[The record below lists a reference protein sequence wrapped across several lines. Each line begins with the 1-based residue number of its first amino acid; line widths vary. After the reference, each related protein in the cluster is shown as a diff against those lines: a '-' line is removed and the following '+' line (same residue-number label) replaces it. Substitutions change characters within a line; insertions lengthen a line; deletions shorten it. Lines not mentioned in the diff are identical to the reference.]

1 MGLGVASAA
10 YDDGMDVGENLG
22 EVMGLVAA
30 GVTVGLAGAWL
41 LLLLLRLVDRSYIDH
56 KALWRPIVVP
66 VFTVGAV
73 GGALLGAH
81 IKWLWR
87 GIGEPPTWAGVLD
100 RVLVIA
106 LITAVTWLVSRSL
119 RIVEARL
126 VERNEADA
134 RALRRI
140 RTQAQVLRRVG
151 QAFVWAAGV
160 FAIAMTFPGARGTVG
175 SLLASAGLISLVA
188 GLAAQSA
195 LGNLFAGLQLAFT
208 DALRMD
214 DVVVV
219 ENTTGKVE
227 EITLTYVVVR
237 VWDDR
242 RLILPSTYFTTTP
255 FENWSRRDDAMRG
268 TVFFDLDW
276 AVPMG
281 QLRAVVEGMVH
292 PSPLWDGRECTVEVT
307 NAKGGSIEVRVVV
320 SAANPARL
328 WELRCLVRETVVQW
342 LQREAR
348 ESLPRTRVAS
358 EAWPGQPDPRAA
370 AAVADAA
377 QKARRT
383 EELSQT
389 EREQQEL
396 ARRRAAARKRTKGLG
411 KK

>member
-1 MGLGVASAA
+1 MNAGA
-10 YDDGMDVGENLG
+10 NIG
-22 EVMGLVAA
+22 EVTGLVVA
-30 GVTVGLAGAWL
+30 GVVAGLAGAWL
-41 LLLLLRLVDRSYIDH
+41 LLLLLRLVDRRYADH
-56 KALWRPIVVP
+56 KELRRPIVVP

-73 GGALLGAH
+73 GGALLSAH

-87 GIGEPPTWAGVLD
+87 GLRELPTWAEVLD

-106 LITAVTWLVSRSL
+106 LIAAVTWLVSRSL
-119 RIVEARL
+119 RIVELRL

-242 RLILPSTYFTTTP
+242 RLILPSTYFTSTP

-281 QLRAVVEGMVH
+281 QLRTVVEEVVH

-320 SAANPARL
+320 SAANPTRL

-358 EAWPGQPDPRAA
+358 EAWPEQPSLQAA

-377 QKARRT
+377 QQARQT
-383 EELSQT
+383 EGLAQA